1 MFLSACGSTSAP
13 SGSSTPVQTPSTI
26 AVSLAPASS
35 SVPAGG
41 SLVFT
46 AIVSGA
52 GSSSPAVTFTV
63 GGIAGG
69 NAIVGTIVITAS
81 SASAT
86 TALYTAPVVLPSPAN
101 VTVTATSVAD
111 STKSA
116 SATVTIVCA
125 TTNSISPASA
135 TLALGQSQTFTASF
149 CGSGS
154 GTMAGTVAWDVNG
167 VANGNSALGTIAVTG
182 ANTALYM
189 APATLPGTTPVTID
203 ATFTPA
209 SGSAQVVSASVTIA
223 GGVGIAVSPTSATVA
238 TGQRVTFA
246 ATVSNTS
253 DTSVSWFINGIANGN
268 SSIGQVCQVSSN
280 PCVAP
285 AVPSVGSVDYL
296 APATV
301 PANPAV
307 SLTAVSH
314 ADASRSASAVITV
327 VASTGTVS
335 ISVSPPY
342 AFISSGA
349 SSTRQFFARVSCAS
363 NQSVTW
369 AVASAVPGSGC
380 AGTACGSVSATGLYT
395 APGFTPSPN
404 AISVVAT
411 SQADPTKFASATVA
425 LISGPVIEQILPS
438 SVMAGVVQSIALAVN
453 GANFVAGS
461 GSSASVIF
469 IQGAARATTCAS
481 TTECTTALSPTD
493 VQSPG
498 SLTVQIANPG
508 SPGALSN
515 PVPFVIV
522 PFNVSQSTI
531 ALTTSQPSAAS
542 TDIVVVEPTTAA
554 ASSPLNVDSVGLFIS
569 GNTCG
574 IQGSPL
580 SITRPASGSAVASI
594 CVHGTGLDASFN
606 YAFTSPQSNPG
617 DIAVT
622 ASNVTGLLP
631 NTIELDL
638 QISSG
643 TTPGVRS
650 LFITTISNDR
660 AVATG
665 VLEIK

>member
-46 AIVSGA
+46 ATVSGA
-52 GSSSPAVTFTV
+52 GSASPAVTFGV
-63 GGIAGG
+63 SGIAGG
-69 NAIVGTIVITAS
+69 NALVGTIVITAS
-81 SASAT
+81 SASTT
-86 TALYTAPVVLPSPAN
+86 TALYTAPLALPSPAN
-101 VTVTATSVAD
+101 VMVTATSVAD

-116 SATVTIVCA
+116 SAAVTILCA

-135 TLALGQSQTFTASF
+135 TLALAQSQTFTASF
-149 CGSGS
+149 CGSSS
-154 GTMAGTVAWDVNG
+154 GTIAWDVNG
-167 VANGNSALGTIAVTG
+167 VANGNPALGTIAVAG
-182 ANTALYM
+182 ASTALYT
-189 APATLPGTTPVTID
+189 APATLPSTNPVTVH
-203 ATFTPA
+203 ATFNPA

-223 GGVGIAVSPTSATVA
+223 SNVGISISPTSATVA
-238 TGQRVTFA
+238 TGQRATFA

-253 DTSVSWFINGIANGN
+253 DTSVSWFVNGIGNGN
-268 SSIGQVCQVSSN
+268 SSVGQVCQAGSN

-285 AVPSVGSVDYL
+285 AAPSVGSVDYL

-314 ADASRSASAVITV
+314 ADASRSASAAITV
-327 VASTGTVS
+327 VASSGS
-335 ISVSPPY
+335 ISVTVSPPY
-342 AFISSGA
+342 AFIPAGA
-349 SSTRQFFARVSCAS
+349 SSTQQFFAQASGVS

-369 AVASAVPGSGC
+369 TVASGVSGSGC
-380 AGTACGSVSATGLYT
+380 AGTACGSVSASGLYT
-395 APGFTPSPN
+395 APAFAPSPN

-411 SQADPTKFASATVA
+411 SQADPIKFASATIA
-425 LISGPVIEQILPS
+425 LTSGPVIEQILPS
-438 SVMAGVVQSIALAVN
+438 SAMAGVVQSIAFAVS
-453 GANFVAGS
+453 GANFVAGT
-461 GSSASVIF
+461 GNSASVIF

-481 TTECTTALSPTD
+481 TAECTTALTPTD

-498 SLTVQIANPG
+498 TLTIQIANPG

-522 PFNVSQSTI
+522 PFDVSQGTI
-531 ALTTSQPSAAS
+531 ALSTSQPSAAS

-554 ASSPLNVDSVGLFIS
+554 ASSPLNVDSVGLFTS

-622 ASNVTGLLP
+622 ASNVTGLLA

-650 LFITTISNDR
+650 LFITTINNDR

-665 VLEIK
+665 VLEIE

>member
-1 MFLSACGSTSAP
+1 M
-13 SGSSTPVQTPSTI
+13 QTPSTI
-26 AVSLAPASS
+26 AVSLAPTPS

-46 AIVSGA
+46 ATVSGA
-52 GSSSPAVTFTV
+52 GSASTGVTFTV

-81 SASAT
+81 SASTT
-86 TALYTAPVVLPSPAN
+86 TALYTAPFTPPSPAN

-125 TTNSISPASA
+125 TTNAISPASA
-135 TLALGQSQTFTASF
+135 TLALGQSQTFTATF
-149 CGSGS
+149 CGSGG
-154 GTMAGTVAWDVNG
+154 GTMTGTIAWDVNG
-167 VANGNSALGTIAVTG
+167 VANGNSSLGTIAVTG
-182 ANTALYM
+182 AATGASTALYS
-189 APATLPGTTPVTID
+189 APAVPPGTNPLTIH
-203 ATFTPA
+203 ATFNPP

-223 GGVGIAVSPTSATVA
+223 SSIGISISPTSATVA
-238 TGQRVTFA
+238 TGQRATFA
-246 ATVSNTS
+246 AIVSNTS
-253 DTSVSWFINGIANGN
+253 DTSVSWFVNGIANGN
-268 SSIGQVCQVSSN
+268 SSVGQVCEQGTN
-280 PCVAP
+280 PCAAP
-285 AVPSVGSVDYL
+285 AAPSVGAVDYL
-296 APATV
+296 APASV
-301 PANPAV
+301 PGSQPLM
-307 SLTAVSH
+307 LTAISH
-314 ADASRSASAVITV
+314 ADASRTASAAITV
-327 VASTGTVS
+327 VASSGS
-335 ISVSPPY
+335 ISVTVSPAY
-342 AFISSGA
+342 AFVPGGA
-349 SSTRQFFARVSCAS
+349 SSTEQFFAQVSGAS

-369 AVASAVPGSGC
+369 TVASAVPGSGC
-380 AGTACGSVSATGLYT
+380 AGTACGSVSASGIYT
-395 APGFTPSPN
+395 APALVPSPN
-404 AISVVAT
+404 AITVTAT

-425 LISGPVIEQILPS
+425 LTSGPVIEQILPS
-438 SVMAGVVQSIALAVN
+438 SVMAGAVQSIAFAVS

-469 IQGAARATTCAS
+469 IQGAPRATTCAS
-481 TTECTTALSPTD
+481 TAECTTAITPTD
-493 VQSPG
+493 VQSPAM
-498 SLTVQIANPG
+498 LTIQIVNPG
-508 SPGALSN
+508 PPSTLSN

-531 ALTTSQPSAAS
+531 ALATSQPSAAS

-554 ASSPLNVDSVGLFIS
+554 ASSPLNVDSVGLFTA
-569 GNTCG
+569 GNSCG

-580 SITRPASGSAVASI
+580 SITRPASGSAVTSI

-638 QISSG
+638 QISSS
-643 TTPGVRS
+643 TAPGVRS
-650 LFITTISNDR
+650 LFITTINNDR

-665 VLEIK
+665 VLEIE